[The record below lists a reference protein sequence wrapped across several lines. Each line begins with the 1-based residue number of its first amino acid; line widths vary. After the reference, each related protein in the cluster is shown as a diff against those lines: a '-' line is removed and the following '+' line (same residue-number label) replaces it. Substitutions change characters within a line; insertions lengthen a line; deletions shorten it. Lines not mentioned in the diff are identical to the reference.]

1 MDEEAHKEPDS
12 TLDQFLDDAAKE
24 LLHSSD
30 GWSEICKQYLSTTI
44 TEMPDEE
51 IEKNLTEWM

>member
-24 LLHSSD
+24 LLHSTD
-30 GWSEICKQYLSTTI
+30 GWLEVCKLMSTTI
-44 TEMPDEE
+44 TEMPDEYAE
-51 IEKNLTEWM
+51 MNLTEWM

>member
-24 LLHSSD
+24 LLHSAD
-30 GWSEICKQYLSTTI
+30 GWSQVCKLMSTTI
-44 TEMPDEE
+44 TEMPTEE